1 MKLGD
6 YPLHHGGVGAIR
18 SLGRLGVPMYAITED
33 RYTPAAVSRHLRRAF
48 VWPTTGTEEPEWLVD
63 GLLRIGRRIGRP
75 AVLIPTDEE
84 AAVLIAEHQEELAT
98 RFLFPR
104 VDGKLPR
111 RLASKQGLHE
121 LCVEHGI
128 SSPVSSFPQSYEE
141 VERFAERACFP
152 VVAKNCEAFE
162 RRRQP
167 AVNGTTRIADR
178 EGLLRL
184 ARGWGERPGVI
195 LQEYLPRED
204 AEDWIVHAYFDADST
219 PLAMFTGVKVRSWPP
234 HAGMTANAYVVDNP
248 ELADIA
254 ARFIKQIGFSGVIDL
269 DLRFDRRDG
278 RYKLLDFNP
287 RMGAQFRLFENE
299 AGIDVVRAM
308 HLDLTGRAVPE
319 GNSSP
324 GGGTSWRT
332 SICRPCSP
340 TGAAGTPRR
349 TRRLARAVR
358 SWRGSR
364 VTIRCRSSRCS
375 RASYGRARSIC
386 ITCGGPAAS
395 AMPTCAPSHPKHVR
409 RPWPPETGTEG
420 RGGKGRGGKG
430 RGGKAEAGRQGGKAG
445 REGQKQ
451 EQKAHEVGMTCPG
464 EGLRDST
471 GSSHRRRAVRSVHR
485 RASARARHSG
495 PGVR

>member
-1 MKLGD
+1 MGGPVARGTWGAPVQADRGVPGLVVKLGG

-33 RYTPAAVSRHLRRAF
+33 RYTPAAVSRYLRRAF
-48 VWPTTGTEEPEWLVD
+48 VWPTTGTEEPGWLVD

-121 LCVEHGI
+121 LCGEHGI
-128 SSPVSSFPQSYEE
+128 ASPVSSFPQSYDE
-141 VERFAERACFP
+141 VERFAQRARFP
-152 VVAKNCEAFE
+152 VVAKNREAFE

-178 EGLLRL
+178 ESLLRL
-184 ARGWGERPGVI
+184 ARGWGDRPGVI

-204 AEDWIVHAYFDADST
+204 AEDWIVHAYFDADSA

-248 ELADIA
+248 ELADLA
-254 ARFIKQIGFSGVIDL
+254 ARFIKQIGFAGVIDL

-319 GNSSP
+319 GEQLAGRRYIVENIDLPALLAYRRSGYTTPHAPARASGTELAWLAGDDPLPFLTMLARFVRP
-324 GGGTSWRT
+324 GAKHLYHLW
-332 SICRPCSP
+332 
-340 TGAAGTPRR
+340 R
-349 TRRLARAVR
+349 TRRSTRLGNAPVR
-358 SWRGSR
+358 
-364 VTIRCRSSRCS
+364 
-375 RASYGRARSIC
+375 
-386 ITCGGPAAS
+386 P
-395 AMPTCAPSHPKHVR
+395 
-409 RPWPPETGTEG
+409 
-420 RGGKGRGGKG
+420 
-430 RGGKAEAGRQGGKAG
+430 
-445 REGQKQ
+445 
-451 EQKAHEVGMTCPG
+451 
-464 EGLRDST
+464 
-471 GSSHRRRAVRSVHR
+471 
-485 RASARARHSG
+485 
-495 PGVR
+495 

>member
-1 MKLGD
+1 MARGSWAAPVPVDRGVPGLVVKFGD

-33 RYTPAAVSRHLRRAF
+33 RCTPAAVSRYLRRAF

-63 GLLRIGRRIGRP
+63 RLLGIGREIGRP
-75 AVLIPTDEE
+75 TVLIPTDEE
-84 AAVLIAEHQEELAT
+84 AAVLIAEHQEELGE

-104 VDGKLPR
+104 VDGTLPR
-111 RLASKQGLHE
+111 RLASKKGLHE
-121 LCVEHGI
+121 LCGEHGI
-128 SSPVSSFPQSYEE
+128 SSPVSSFPQSYDD
-141 VERFAERACFP
+141 VERFAERARFP
-152 VVAKNCEAFE
+152 VVAKNREAFE

-278 RYKLLDFNP
+278 QYKLLDFNP

-308 HLDLTGRAVPE
+308 HLDLTGRSVPE
-319 GNSSP
+319 GEQLAGRRYIVENIDLPALLAYRRSGYTTPHAPARASGTELAWFAGDDPLPFLTMLARFVRP
-324 GGGTSWRT
+324 GARHLYQLWRT
-332 SICRPCSP
+332 SRTSRIGRTGRTSRIGRP
-340 TGAAGTPRR
+340 GT
-349 TRRLARAVR
+349 T
-358 SWRGSR
+358 
-364 VTIRCRSSRCS
+364 
-375 RASYGRARSIC
+375 
-386 ITCGGPAAS
+386 
-395 AMPTCAPSHPKHVR
+395 HVR
-409 RPWPPETGTEG
+409 P
-420 RGGKGRGGKG
+420 
-430 RGGKAEAGRQGGKAG
+430 
-445 REGQKQ
+445 
-451 EQKAHEVGMTCPG
+451 
-464 EGLRDST
+464 
-471 GSSHRRRAVRSVHR
+471 
-485 RASARARHSG
+485 
-495 PGVR
+495 